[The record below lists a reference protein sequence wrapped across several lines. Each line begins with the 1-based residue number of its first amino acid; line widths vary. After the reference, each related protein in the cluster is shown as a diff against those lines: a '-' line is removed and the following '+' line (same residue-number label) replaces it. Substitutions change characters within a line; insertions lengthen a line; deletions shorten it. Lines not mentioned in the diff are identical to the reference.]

1 MNQAGDYWVQFG
13 IWKATP
19 FTSEN
24 LLDREPSTSQKLIVG
39 QAAARFQVGG
49 RVRTTANL
57 NVRTGAGTSY
67 PEIGDP
73 DYPGNAPSGS
83 TYTVLDGSASADGFT
98 WWRVEFD
105 AGYTGRCAENWLE
118 EI

>member
-13 IWKATP
+13 VWRATP
-19 FTSEN
+19 FTAGN
-24 LLDREPSTSQKLIVG
+24 LLDKQPSPSQKLIVG
-39 QAAARFQVGG
+39 QVAAKFQVGD

-67 PEIGDP
+67 LEISDP

-83 TYTVLDGSASADGFT
+83 TGTVLSGPVSADGFT
-98 WWRVEFD
+98 WWLVAFD
-105 AGYTGRCAENWLE
+105 AGYTGWCVENWLE